1 MSIIDFKMPKIKFNK
16 MKMDVMNELEEID
29 YEKLQKKNTK
39 QKSRQSSS
47 AAEPAASSVNTRLAV
62 SSLCWD

>member
-29 YEKLQKKNTK
+29 YEKLQKRIQNKKEIHLMKIK
-39 QKSRQSSS
+39 QTIKQ
-47 AAEPAASSVNTRLAV
+47 
-62 SSLCWD
+62 